1 MGNIV
6 LKIKKL
12 LALIMKK
19 ISTNLL
25 ENNNLKEEKEKK
37 IEITNNGNMKLI
49 LTGLIDDL
57 DDDTIEKLKSY
68 NGTIFFND
76 YTGKYWIMDFEINNH
91 WFESKDI
98 DLVKNEIVF
107 YVFK

>member
-1 MGNIV
+1 
-6 LKIKKL
+6 
-12 LALIMKK
+12 MKK
-19 ISTNLL
+19 ISANML

-37 IEITNNGNMKLI
+37 IEIINNGNMKLI

-68 NGTIFFND
+68 NGIIFFNG

>member
-1 MGNIV
+1 
-6 LKIKKL
+6 
-12 LALIMKK
+12 
-19 ISTNLL
+19 
-25 ENNNLKEEKEKK
+25 
-37 IEITNNGNMKLI
+37 MKLI

-68 NGTIFFND
+68 NGTIFFNG